1 MSTHTSQ
8 TIQDEDTTGV
18 LDDVRPLLRRDVLYA
33 DTGQGVFIRHADDAF
48 VMRGSSIYR
57 WLSVLA
63 PHLDGSLTV
72 GDLRS
77 SLPEAQ
83 QQMLTSLVKVLLERD
98 FARDSVPEEL
108 GEAVLEHP
116 FAHQIE
122 FIRHYVDAPVR
133 RFEQFRAAT
142 VLILGSGP
150 LAESTARILAD
161 NGLESATLTDHL
173 PTQAGD
179 LSADVV
185 VALGDAIGLDGVRSL
200 ARVAAE
206 AGVPVIPAVT
216 VGGRV
221 FVGPLLD
228 TGGAAGVDSLIARLA
243 AGLDADESADF
254 WRRLAG
260 APSAARPVPV
270 AQHASM
276 LGTLIG
282 FEVFRLLTGC
292 LDPETRD
299 AVVVQNVE
307 TLDIVKEPLLG
318 HPSDPRAAGRV
329 ESAPG
334 EELRAELDVF
344 LDPEAEVE
352 SQALHEQADG
362 YLDLVRHHTGVF
374 RQFTDLEID
383 QSPLKVGRVEVGG
396 LAGRDGSAPARR
408 TITGYHTRT
417 PLQARFRALCEAA
430 LQYVDTWGPETARDL
445 LEQVDVP
452 ASALDVWSGVVPGR
466 GKDAAGT
473 GAANDAGGGKDA
485 GGAGVWA
492 TSLVSGDRR
501 RIPVA
506 AAYPFSAANDDQ
518 WVLRS
523 TVGAGA
529 GASPADAAIAGLFSA
544 ITFRAVLTALRDGSP
559 LDTLEVQE
567 AEPGTVLRFLVDTC
581 GTLGLEPVLVDV
593 SLPGCGGTV
602 IAFAE
607 RDGEPVVALATGA
620 SLELAVIDALVSL
633 VGRVQTDGPAT
644 TEVGP
649 LADLDPRGLP
659 LSGRSR
665 PATADRQPVTSMMA
679 ALGAGTDVLVVDT
692 GLPDLAQGGIRTAR
706 VLLTTAS
713 GPSGED
719 APLASDDGPTHPG
732 RR

>member
-8 TIQDEDTTGV
+8 TTRDEDTTSA

-33 DTGQGVFIRHADDAF
+33 DTGQGVFVRHADDAF

-72 GDLRS
+72 GDLRA

-83 QQMLTSLVKVLLERD
+83 QQMLTSLVTVLLERD
-98 FARDSVPEEL
+98 FARDSVPEVL
-108 GEAVLEHP
+108 GEAVLDHP
-116 FAHQIE
+116 FASQIE
-122 FIRHYVDAPVR
+122 FIRHYVDAPVQ
-133 RFEQFRAAT
+133 RFERFRTAR

-150 LAESTARILAD
+150 LAASTARIMTD
-161 NGLESATLTDHL
+161 NGLDAATVGDRL
-173 PTQAGD
+173 PRQAAD

-185 VALGDAIGLDGVRSL
+185 VALGDVIGLDGLRSL

-206 AGVPVIPAVT
+206 AEVPLIPALT
-216 VGGRV
+216 VGGRA

-228 TGGAAGVDSLIARLA
+228 TASASGVDTLIARLA
-243 AGLDADESADF
+243 AGLDAQESADF

-260 APSAARPVPV
+260 QASAARPGPV

-299 AVVVQNVE
+299 AVVVQNLE
-307 TLDIVKEPLLG
+307 TLDIVKEPLLV
-318 HPSDPRAAGRV
+318 HPADAGATGGV
-329 ESAPG
+329 APTPAD
-334 EELRAELDVF
+334 ELRAGVDVF

-374 RQFTDLEID
+374 RQFADLEVD
-383 QSPLKVGRVEVGG
+383 QSPLKVGIVEIGG

-408 TITGYHTRT
+408 TVTSYHTRT
-417 PLQARFRALCEAA
+417 PLQARFRALCDAA
-430 LQYVDTWGPETARDL
+430 VQYVDTWGPEASRQTVA
-445 LEQVDVP
+445 QVDVP
-452 ASALDVWSGVVPGR
+452 VTTLDVWSGVTPAAPGS
-466 GKDAAGT
+466 
-473 GAANDAGGGKDA
+473 
-485 GGAGVWA
+485 AGVWA
-492 TSLVSGDRR
+492 TSLLTGDRR
-501 RIPVA
+501 SVPVS
-506 AAYPFSAANDDQ
+506 AAYPFSVANDHQ
-518 WVLRS
+518 EVLRS
-523 TVGAGA
+523 TVGVGA
-529 GASPADAAIAGLFSA
+529 GATAADAAIAGLFSA
-544 ITFRAVLTALRDGSP
+544 LTFRAVLTAVRSGAP
-559 LDTLEVQE
+559 VDTLEVQGGE
-567 AEPGTVLRFLVDTC
+567 SGTVLRFLTDTC
-581 GTLGLEPVLVDV
+581 GTLGVEPVLLEV

-602 IAFAE
+602 IAFVE
-607 RDGEPVVALATGA
+607 RDDEPVVAIASGA
-620 SLELAVIDALVSL
+620 SAELAVVDALVSL
-633 VGRVQTDGPAT
+633 VGRLQTGGPAT

-659 LSGRSR
+659 RSGRSH
-665 PATADRQPVTSMMA
+665 PPTADRQPVTSLIA
-679 ALGAGTDVLVVDT
+679 ALGARTDVLVVDT
-692 GLPDLAQGGIRTAR
+692 GLLDLAQGGIRTAR

>member
-1 MSTHTSQ
+1 MSTHTTQ
-8 TIQDEDTTGV
+8 TTRDEDTAGA
-18 LDDVRPLLRRDVLYA
+18 LDAVRPLLRRDVLYA

-83 QQMLTSLVKVLLERD
+83 QQMLTSLVTVLLERN

-108 GEAVLEHP
+108 GEAVLDHL
-116 FAHQIE
+116 FAGQIE
-122 FIRHYVDAPVR
+122 FIRHYVDAPVQ
-133 RFEQFRAAT
+133 RFERFRAAR
-142 VLILGSGP
+142 VQILGSGT
-150 LAESTARILAD
+150 LAESTARILRD
-161 NGLESATLTDHL
+161 NGLESATVTDQV
-173 PTQAGD
+173 PTQAAD
-179 LSADVV
+179 LAADVV
-185 VALGDAIGLDGVRSL
+185 IALGDEIGLDGVRDL
-200 ARVAAE
+200 ARVAAD
-206 AGVPVIPAVT
+206 AGVPLIPAVT
-216 VGGRV
+216 VGGRT

-228 TGGAAGVDSLIARLA
+228 TVSTTGVDSLIARLG
-243 AGLDADESADF
+243 AGLDSDEGADF

-260 APSAARPVPV
+260 QPSAARPAVV
-270 AQHASM
+270 DQHASM

-282 FEVFRLLTGC
+282 FEAFRLLTGC
-292 LDPETRD
+292 LDPETRE
-299 AVVVQNVE
+299 AVVVQNLE

-318 HPSDPRAAGRV
+318 HPADPRATDRV
-329 ESAPG
+329 AETPAD
-334 EELRAELDVF
+334 ELRAAVDVL

-396 LAGRDGSAPARR
+396 LVGRDGSAAARR
-408 TITGYHTRT
+408 TITGFHTRT
-417 PLQARFRALCEAA
+417 PLQARFRALCEAS
-430 LQYVDTWGPETARDL
+430 LQYVDTWGPEAARQV
-445 LEQVDVP
+445 LEQVDIPVTRF
-452 ASALDVWSGVVPGR
+452 DVWSGLAPQA
-466 GKDAAGT
+466 DGT
-473 GAANDAGGGKDA
+473 
-485 GGAGVWA
+485 GVWA
-492 TSLVSGDRR
+492 TSLVTGGRR
-501 RIPVA
+501 RVPTA
-506 AAYPFSAANDDQ
+506 AAYPFSSANAGQ
-518 WVLRS
+518 QVLTS

-529 GASPADAAIAGLFSA
+529 AATAADAAIAGFYSA
-544 ITFRAVLTALRDGSP
+544 VTFRAVMTAVRRGAP
-559 LDTLEVQE
+559 LDTVEVQGGE
-567 AEPGTVLRFLVDTC
+567 LGTVLRFLTDTC
-581 GTLGLEPVLVDV
+581 RTLDLSPVLVDV

-602 IAFAE
+602 IAYVE

-620 SLELAVIDALVSL
+620 SVELAVVDALVSL
-633 VGRVQTDGPAT
+633 VGRIQTDGPAT

-659 LSGRSR
+659 LSGLSR
-665 PATADRQPVTSMMA
+665 PAATERLSVTAMTA
-679 ALGAGTDVLVVDT
+679 ALGPDTDVLVVDT

-719 APLASDDGPTHPG
+719 APLASDDGPTHPE